1 MERIAILALVCMG
14 FLASAKTIYVATTG
28 DDTLGDGSESAPYL
42 TPSNGIAHAET
53 DDVVFLKEGTYSID
67 TVLTLDKP
75 LTLRGEDRD
84 TTIVKQS
91 ITTGSAAATRVVNIS
106 SPDARVESLWLRD
119 GRGPLGGNVYMAAGV
134 VSNCV
139 VSHGYC
145 YTGRSGSKGSNIYMT
160 GGTISHSIVSD
171 SKEVSYGSCGG
182 GIAVM
187 GPDVT
192 IDTCLVRNN
201 LGYQSWAYDYDCR
214 GGGIY
219 LGNYTGIVVQNCTV
233 VNNKAGF
240 GGGIYSENASAV
252 VRNCIFA
259 DNTVVKQT
267 STETGYPNM
276 GAADPAAWSP
286 CISRCVI
293 GAGSAIGDNV
303 RIADPLFVGGGD
315 YHLASAESPAVD
327 WATAYGGQAGDLEG
341 RVRGDK
347 PDCGCYESDFHSQVV
362 DQEVVVSFTPDKGLV
377 GSTISFNAELVNP
390 PDGESFSLSWKLLD
404 ANGGEIPL
412 AGTSLV
418 FSEQINTCGY
428 FNVVCEVQGTVNPY
442 CRGKAQTSAT
452 FHLVPSHQYVD
463 SASSNPSYPYDSPEC
478 AAKTFAAIKGEL
490 LDGTTVHVADGS
502 YDVTQCADIGDV
514 RIFGAGMT
522 NTVLKRSS
530 SSDYTLFAMHH
541 VRSCVSNLT
550 LSGGTGGNGGSI
562 RISGE
567 GGTVSHCRIVSSSC
581 GLNGGNNAKGAAI
594 SCDSAAGLIDHC
606 LIETNTVHGIFD
618 WGVCTD
624 VVWLNNGLMRNSLIV
639 GNTVKLNSEAHV
651 AKAKQIVFVGAQGV
665 IENCTIADNIDNSTA
680 ATALYVTDG
689 GQVVNTIVA
698 NNQTPNMPES
708 TSTLLG
714 LPNWQISKASAS
726 NGVSNCCFGT
736 NAVLGAAARIGDP
749 KFANADAGDYRLDVF
764 SPCRNRGQ
772 VMTWMDGATD
782 LDGNPRL
789 FGKAPDIGCYECQY
803 GPGLIL
809 IFK

>member
-1 MERIAILALVCMG
+1 MTIRSVGTKLAVLAFSLMCG
-14 FLASAKTIYVATTG
+14 LAASAKTIYVATTG
-28 DDTLGDGSESAPYL
+28 DDTTGYGSFENPYL
-42 TPSNGIAHAET
+42 TPSNGIAQAYADET
-53 DDVVFLKEGTYSID
+53 VDTVFLKAGTYSID

-75 LTLRGEDRD
+75 LALKGEDRD
-84 TTIVKQS
+84 TTIIKQT
-91 ITTGSAAATRVVNIS
+91 ITTGSAAATRVVYIS
-106 SPDARVESLWLRD
+106 SPDVRVESLWLRD
-119 GRGPLGGNVYMAAGV
+119 GRGPLGGNVYMTAGV

-139 VSHGYC
+139 VSHGYS
-145 YTGRSGSKGSNIYMT
+145 YAGRSGSKGSNIYMT

-201 LGYQSWAYDYDCR
+201 LSWQSWAYDYDCR

-293 GAGSAIGDNV
+293 GSGSAIGDNV

-315 YHLASAESPAVD
+315 YHLASADSPAID
-327 WATAYGGQAGDLEG
+327 WANPYEGQAGDLEG
-341 RVRGDK
+341 KARGDK
-347 PDCGCYESDFHSQVV
+347 PDCGSYESDFHSQVV

-377 GSTISFNAELVNP
+377 GNAVSFAAELVDP
-390 PDGESFSLSWKLLD
+390 PDGESFTVSWKLVD
-404 ANGGEIPL
+404 AKGGEIPL
-412 AGTSLV
+412 AGMTLA
-418 FSEQINTCGY
+418 FDEQINTCGY

-452 FHLVPSHQYVD
+452 FHLVPPHQYVD
-463 SASSNPSYPYDSPEC
+463 SASTNPSYPYDSPEC

-490 LDGTTVHVADGS
+490 LDGTTVHVADGN

-522 NTVLKRSS
+522 NTVLVRSGTT
-530 SSDYTLFAMHH
+530 DFTLVAMNHA
-541 VRSCVSNLT
+541 RSCVSNLT
-550 LSGGTGGNGGSI
+550 LKGGAGSDGGSI

-581 GLNGGNNAKGAAI
+581 GSNGGNNAKGAAI

-606 LIETNTVHGIFD
+606 LIETNTVHGLYN
-618 WGVCTD
+618 WGSCTD
-624 VVWLNNGLMRNSLIV
+624 VVWLNNGMMRNSLVV
-639 GNTVKLNSEAHV
+639 GNTVTLNRDDST
-651 AKAKQIVFVGAQGV
+651 AKAKRIVYVGAQGV

-680 ATALYVTDG
+680 ATV
-689 GQVVNTIVA
+689 QVQAKSHCSRV
-698 NNQTPNMPES
+698 P
-708 TSTLLG
+708 
-714 LPNWQISKASAS
+714 
-726 NGVSNCCFGT
+726 
-736 NAVLGAAARIGDP
+736 VL
-749 KFANADAGDYRLDVF
+749 RL
-764 SPCRNRGQ
+764 R
-772 VMTWMDGATD
+772 D
-782 LDGNPRL
+782 LRRV
-789 FGKAPDIGCYECQY
+789 
-803 GPGLIL
+803 
-809 IFK
+809 

>member
-75 LTLRGEDRD
+75 FTLRGEDRD

-91 ITTGSAAATRVVNIS
+91 ITTGFAAATRVVYIS

-145 YTGRSGSKGSNIYMT
+145 YAGRSGSKGSNIYMT

-171 SKEVSYGSCGG
+171 SKEVNYGSCGG

-341 RVRGDK
+341 KTRGDK

-390 PDGESFSLSWKLLD
+390 PAGESFSLSWKLLD

-452 FHLVPSHQYVD
+452 FHLVPLHQYVD

-665 IENCTIADNIDNSTA
+665 IENCTIADNVDNSTA